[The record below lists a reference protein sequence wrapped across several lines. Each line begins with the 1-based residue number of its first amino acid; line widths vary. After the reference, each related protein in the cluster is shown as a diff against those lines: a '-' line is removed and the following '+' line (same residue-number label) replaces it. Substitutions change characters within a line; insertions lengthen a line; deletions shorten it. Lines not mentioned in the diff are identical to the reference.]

1 MRFLTL
7 ILISLLSL
15 MLLTLGCSN
24 APETEGDSTEGEA
37 ITPSEPEGETD
48 WGNVDWEN
56 TPTGEIVLSIL
67 PEITKKFPGTV
78 PDGWPDDYVVMEGF
92 AIDVGNVYDDGTLE
106 VVAYGGVTLE
116 AVEAFY
122 TNPKNMPGWKDVSTS
137 QETLESGVIRTEIKL
152 ERDGGE
158 CKIIIFQKEDNE
170 NQLSL
175 RYKSLPSK

>member
-37 ITPSEPEGETD
+37 ITPSEPEG
-48 WGNVDWEN
+48 GIDWEN